1 MGPPYAEDSDES
13 RGSEERAPT
22 RKQELAVAAIV
33 AVFGT
38 IVVVVAAGLGARV
51 FAAFVAGAGS
61 SAVVAC
67 VAVANRLIH
76 DARRPGQ
83 AI

>member
-1 MGPPYAEDSDES
+1 M
-13 RGSEERAPT
+13 
-22 RKQELAVAAIV
+22 AVAV
-33 AVFGT
+33 AVIVT
-38 IVVVVAAGLGARV
+38 IVVVVAVGLGARV

-76 DARRPGQ
+76 DARRHDFTTRGGT
-83 AI
+83 AERSDC

>member
-1 MGPPYAEDSDES
+1 VAI
-13 RGSEERAPT
+13 
-22 RKQELAVAAIV
+22 AVAVIV
-33 AVFGT
+33 T
-38 IVVVVAAGLGARV
+38 IVVVVAVGLGARV